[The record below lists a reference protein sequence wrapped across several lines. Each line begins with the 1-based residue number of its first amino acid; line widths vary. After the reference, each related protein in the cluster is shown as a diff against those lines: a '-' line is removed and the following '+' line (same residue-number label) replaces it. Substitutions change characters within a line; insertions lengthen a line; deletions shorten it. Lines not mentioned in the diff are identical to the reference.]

1 MFKTLDATKR
11 SGKVT
16 VLLNKFGKKIVSQ
29 QDAKDQLVRLMEL
42 YQSGLYD
49 KTKPIGAL
57 LFLGPTGSGKTRT
70 AEAFVEGLFGH
81 ASKMMKVDCGEFQH
95 SHEIAKLQGS
105 PPGYLGHRET
115 HPYFTNAS
123 LLAARSDK
131 DGREI
136 LPFTVCL
143 WDEIE
148 KASDSL
154 WNLLLGILDKGVMT
168 TGMNERVDF
177 LPTIHILTSNI
188 GVSELNAPEQA
199 VGFRG
204 EQIEVTDEEIK
215 TIVTAAARKKFS
227 PEFLNRLTGMVCF
240 KTLTRDDIAQV
251 LDITLNEVQERIV
264 LGSGVPLFEIRVSNN
279 AMKKLLDA
287 GYDRRYNARNLK
299 REVEANLVEPL
310 ARLVNTK
317 QVDDGDILV
326 IDYTDSGWRYMTVG
340 TMNNAAAA
348 ETIIPSRIQP

>member
-1 MFKTLDATKR
+1 MFKTLDITKR
-11 SGKVT
+11 SDKVIA
-16 VLLNKFGKKIVSQ
+16 LLNKFGKKVVSQ
-29 QDAKDQLVRLMEL
+29 DKAKDALVKLMEL
-42 YQSGLYD
+42 WQSGLYD

-81 ASKMMKVDCGEFQH
+81 ASKMMKIDCGEFQH

-123 LLAARSDK
+123 LLAARSNN
-131 DGREI
+131 DGKEI
-136 LPFTVCL
+136 MPFTVVL

-177 LPTIHILTSNI
+177 LPTIHILTSNV
-188 GVSELNAPEQA
+188 GVNELTKPEDA
-199 VGFRG
+199 VGFKAG
-204 EQIEVTDEEIK
+204 ETITSNEEIER
-215 TIVTAAARKKFS
+215 IVIAAAKKKFS

-240 KTLTRDDIAQV
+240 KTLEEADVAKI
-251 LDITLNEVQERIV
+251 LDLTLNEVQERIV
-264 LGSGVPLFEIRVSNN
+264 LGSGVPLFEIRVSER
-279 AMKKLLDA
+279 AMSKLLKE
-287 GYDRRYNARNLK
+287 GYDRQYNARNLK

-317 QVDDGDILV
+317 QVIDGDILV
-326 IDYTDSGWRYMTVG
+326 IDWDKEQGWRYMTVG
-340 TMNNAAAA
+340 TINNAAAA
-348 ETIIPSRIQP
+348 DTTIPSRL